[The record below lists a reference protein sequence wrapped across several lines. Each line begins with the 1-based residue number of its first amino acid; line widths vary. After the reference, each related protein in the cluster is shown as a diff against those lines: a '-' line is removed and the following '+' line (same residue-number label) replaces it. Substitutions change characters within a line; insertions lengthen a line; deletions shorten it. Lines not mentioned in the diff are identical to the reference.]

1 MGEVVN
7 MSIVKTIIAFADAN
21 GNPKAIRK
29 TTGGMIPFDVCEG
42 YRKADGTTG
51 YKTAISS
58 SILSIMQW
66 SNGNLKIKLLGVE
79 LTCFPATLRPQAQPP
94 QQPVTYVVP
103 VEAVAPVQDPL
114 I

>member
-1 MGEVVN
+1 
-7 MSIVKTIIAFADAN
+7 MSIVKTIIAFADKH

-29 TTGGMIPFDVCEG
+29 TKGGMVPFDVCEE
-42 YRKADGTTG
+42 YLKADGTTG
-51 YKTAISS
+51 YKPAFSS

-66 SNGNLKIKLLGVE
+66 SNGNLKLKVFGVE
-79 LTCFPATLRPQAQPP
+79 LVCFPATLRPQAQPP
-94 QQPVTYVVP
+94 QQPVTYVAP